1 MKTDITLP
9 LKPNTMKW
17 AEDMSKRQGISIE
30 LFLVSVIDTQ
40 CFADFVE
47 GKFEPIKKG
56 KHKNEVSYKNTK

>member
-17 AEDMSKRQGISIE
+17 ATENAKRQGVDITT
-30 LFLVSVIDTQ
+30 FLVSVIDTQ

>member
-17 AEDMSKRQGISIE
+17 ATENAKKQGVDITT
-30 LFLVSVIDTQ
+30 FLVSVIDTQ